1 MPDNIWRDD
10 IGTNQLSRIFTFFT
24 HLNMIVDTGTGGV
37 VGGGCQ
43 VRSQLSLRGQ
53 LRGRAATAL
62 TDRQTDWFLMIW
74 KRGHHL
80 ISLYCVAPAADTF
93 LQSHDKLLRSGS
105 SRVAVFLSRASFESL
120 PRFLA
125 LARSC

>member
-1 MPDNIWRDD
+1 
-10 IGTNQLSRIFTFFT
+10 
-24 HLNMIVDTGTGGV
+24 MIVDTGTGGV
-37 VGGGCQ
+37 VGGWCWVSSPVPTFPARPAQ
-43 VRSQLSLRGQ
+43 RKSCHSADRQ
-53 LRGRAATAL
+53 

-105 SRVAVFLSRASFESL
+105 IRVAVFLSRLGHLLNHSPASWL
-120 PRFLA
+120 LQDLA
-125 LARSC
+125 E

>member
-1 MPDNIWRDD
+1 MPDDIWRDD
-10 IGTNQLSRIFTFFT
+10 IGTNQLSRIFTFFFT

-37 VGGGCQ
+37 VGGWCWVSSPVPTFPARPAQ
-43 VRSQLSLRGQ
+43 RKSCHSADRQ
-53 LRGRAATAL
+53 

-93 LQSHDKLLRSGS
+93 LQSHDKLLRSS
-105 SRVAVFLSRASFESL
+105 WLL
-120 PRFLA
+120 QDLA
-125 LARSC
+125 E

>member
-1 MPDNIWRDD
+1 MPDDIWRDD
-10 IGTNQLSRIFTFFT
+10 IGTNQLSRIFTFFFT

-37 VGGGCQ
+37 VGGWCWVSSPVPTFPARPAQ
-43 VRSQLSLRGQ
+43 RKSCHSADRQ
-53 LRGRAATAL
+53 

-93 LQSHDKLLRSGS
+93 LQSQVAEVWKGCCFSLSGI
-105 SRVAVFLSRASFESL
+105 F
-120 PRFLA
+120 
-125 LARSC
+125 